1 MYICKII
8 INLYSIPVPKPPTS
22 LRATISS
29 NDIYISWMPPVEG
42 EVKQYLLFNEVL
54 SLNTKLTA
62 PIMSHTLPSLMDQ
75 SVYNIS
81 ILAVYD
87 LPSIPAV
94 LQVHTGG
101 KHL

>member
-1 MYICKII
+1 
-8 INLYSIPVPKPPTS
+8 
-22 LRATISS
+22 
-29 NDIYISWMPPVEG
+29 MPPVEG
-42 EVKQYLLFNEVL
+42 EVKHYLLYNEVL

-62 PIMSHTLPSLMDQ
+62 SIMSHTLPSLMNQ
-75 SVYNIS
+75 SVYNIF

-101 KHL
+101 KQL